1 LTLTQPP
8 HPDDKAMFD
17 RFASIDIGP
26 GLLFEVDELGTG
38 RREAIARGVASARTK
53 MADVAKSMGEKVNG
67 WMSLDPFGNRAFYDG
82 DYMKRAASAMVGW
95 GGNDRIEADYPMART
110 DVDGN
115 PLDGNAKYQMKFETL
130 PPVHAFWSVTM
141 YDTSYDGTA
150 VRGSRH
156 LSFASADFPLSGA
169 RLRTGLLRVFGLL

>member
-1 LTLTQPP
+1 
-8 HPDDKAMFD
+8 
-17 RFASIDIGP
+17 
-26 GLLFEVDELGTG
+26 
-38 RREAIARGVASARTK
+38 

-67 WMSLDPFGNRAFYDG
+67 WMSLDPFGNRAFYVR